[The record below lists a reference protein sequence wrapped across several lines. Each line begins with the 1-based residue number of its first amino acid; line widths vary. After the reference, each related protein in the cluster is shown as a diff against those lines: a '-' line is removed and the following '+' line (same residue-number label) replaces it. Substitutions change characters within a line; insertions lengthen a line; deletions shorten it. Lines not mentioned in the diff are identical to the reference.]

1 MKISGLVAFT
11 AMVAVT
17 GATYQ
22 PVVGQEAVADEDQ
35 FGALENENLGDE
47 GVLEV
52 VEVEEHE
59 EKHEGEHAE
68 DEHHDEAH
76 GHDDHE
82 KHGMFG
88 IPWAAPDFTVG
99 ILMGAYGPVSSRA
112 RGGDCFSLWYDWG
125 LNAIQLSNF
134 FTQPFNIKSWRSWTK
149 VVIRSTLGIWGTYS
163 MFDRCVAD
171 LDEAKELHW
180 NHYYGFKTEDVSIP
194 HVSEAQAEEQV
205 DEGSFTAGM
214 VLALIFGG
222 LSIAIHILEGY
233 YYWGFGLQVGQW
245 ISNLIVAIDY
255 WAETDL
261 FHVEP
266 AWERYLPEGTHLAAH

>member
-99 ILMGAYGPVSSRA
+99 ILMGAYGPVSARA

-125 LNAIQLSNF
+125 LNAI
-134 FTQPFNIKSWRSWTK
+134 
-149 VVIRSTLGIWGTYS
+149 
-163 MFDRCVAD
+163 
-171 LDEAKELHW
+171 
-180 NHYYGFKTEDVSIP
+180 
-194 HVSEAQAEEQV
+194 
-205 DEGSFTAGM
+205 
-214 VLALIFGG
+214 
-222 LSIAIHILEGY
+222 
-233 YYWGFGLQVGQW
+233 
-245 ISNLIVAIDY
+245 
-255 WAETDL
+255 
-261 FHVEP
+261 
-266 AWERYLPEGTHLAAH
+266 